1 MSADYP
7 RDYYYSIEAGG
18 EFVEGHILM
27 TTRQARYIEKALKKR
42 MLYLGYSKAV
52 FVIEPGGEYDYTY
65 DDDDDDYEKYAS
77 AIINDAGYTIQ
88 PGSTLKEEE

>member
-18 EFVEGHILM
+18 EFIEGHILM
-27 TTRQARYIEKALKKR
+27 TTRQSRYMEKALRKR
-42 MLYLGYSKAV
+42 MLDLGYSKAD
-52 FVIEPGGEYDYTY
+52 FVIEPGGEYDYAY
-65 DDDDDDYEKYAS
+65 DDDDDDFEKYA
-77 AIINDAGYTIQ
+77 AEIIKHAGYTIQ